1 MSHGS
6 EQSEDYWP
14 GYVDALTSMVQVL
27 AFVMML
33 LAVTVYVLSKSISK
47 GAVEK
52 IAKAANV
59 SAPAN
64 TSVKELTEKIVEELS
79 KPKPESKSESK
90 SESKT
95 ASKSEAPAES
105 TAEAKAEAAPASASK
120 ARSGE
125 VQSEGRDPAT
135 INTMQRKAASSNV
148 QAGADTDPPPNA
160 KHITLRFAERSYRIE
175 AAGAEAVHGFV
186 EETGLAAGKGRI
198 IIRAYASNANGAV
211 TEGRHMA
218 YYRAMVAR
226 QTLAARKVPPANI
239 AIRIVDTPNPEQGGS
254 IEIYAVPEGAP

>member
-33 LAVTVYVLSKSISK
+33 LAVTVYVLSKNISK

-59 SAPAN
+59 SPAPN
-64 TSVKELTEKIVEELS
+64 TSVKELTEKIVEELT
-79 KPKPESKSESK
+79 KAQQQ
-90 SESKT
+90 KT
-95 ASKSEAPAES
+95 EGGAAKAAES
-105 TAEAKAEAAPASASK
+105 AAASQAKSAEKQAEGK
-120 ARSGE
+120 
-125 VQSEGRDPAT
+125 DPTT
-135 INTMQRKAASSNV
+135 INTAQKSRASSATQSDQ
-148 QAGADTDPPPNA
+148 QAEPPPDA
-160 KHITLRFAERSYRIE
+160 KHISVRFPERSYKIDQASIDAMAKFTE
-175 AAGAEAVHGFV
+175 ENALAGEGMRV
-186 EETGLAAGKGRI
+186 
-198 IIRAYASNANGAV
+198 IIRAYASNASGAV

-226 QTLAARKVPPANI
+226 QLLSGRKVPPKSI
-239 AIRIVDTPNPEQGGS
+239 SIRILDTADPELGSS
-254 IEIYAVPEGAP
+254 IEIYAVREGAQ

>member
-33 LAVTVYVLSKSISK
+33 LAVTVYVLSKNISK

-59 SAPAN
+59 SPAPN
-64 TSVKELTEKIVEELS
+64 SSVKELTEKIVQELT
-79 KPKPESKSESK
+79 KAQE
-90 SESKT
+90 
-95 ASKSEAPAES
+95 AKSEAASAQGKAEGQGS
-105 TAEAKAEAAPASASK
+105 GQGKGETADTAAKAQSAEK
-120 ARSGE
+120 E
-125 VQSEGRDPAT
+125 SEGKDQTT
-135 INTMQRKAASSNV
+135 INTSQKRTATSAT
-148 QAGADTDPPPNA
+148 QADQQTEPPPDARN
-160 KHITLRFAERSYRIE
+160 ITIKFPERSYRLDPE
-175 AAGAEAVHGFV
+175 SATALNGFAD
-186 EETGLAAGKGRI
+186 ETGIATGAARV
-198 IIRAYASNANGAV
+198 IIRAYAANANGAV

-226 QTLAARKVPPANI
+226 QALVARKVPSKSI
-239 AIRIVDTPNPEQGGS
+239 AIRILDTSNGEQGS
-254 IEIYAVPEGAP
+254 KIEIYAVPEGAP

>member
-6 EQSEDYWP
+6 DQSEDYWP

-33 LAVTVYVLSKSISK
+33 LAVTVYVLSKNISK

-59 SAPAN
+59 AASPN
-64 TSVKELTEKIVEELS
+64 TPVKELTEKIVEELTKAQQAKS
-79 KPKPESKSESK
+79 ETQGKAESKGDSAD
-90 SESKT
+90 T
-95 ASKSEAPAES
+95 A
-105 TAEAKAEAAPASASK
+105 AKAKSAELAA
-120 ARSGE
+120 
-125 VQSEGRDPAT
+125 EGKDEPT
-135 INTMQRKAASSNV
+135 INTQQKRSATSST
-148 QAGADTDPPPNA
+148 QADQQPEPPPDA
-160 KHITLRFAERSYRIE
+160 KFLTLRFPDRSYRLDP
-175 AAGAEAVHGFV
+175 AGQTALNGFT
-186 EETGLAAGKGRI
+186 EEQGLAKGTVRV
-198 IIRAYASNANGAV
+198 IIRAYAANANGAV

-226 QTLAARKVPPANI
+226 QALSALKVPPKSI
-239 AIRIVDTPNPEQGGS
+239 AIRILDTSSPEQGGS